1 MLRKIKNGHKK
12 ITSSQL
18 VIFLRPELFASA
30 RGSLP
35 NLTIRKLKI
44 GRILNGCFAVI
55 ILAEARDISVAYVT
69 ENYLKN
75 IVIIKLVLQINFVNN
90 VSERLGI
97 NVTYA
102 TEHKKIYFYTY

>member
-1 MLRKIKNGHKK
+1 MQKLKKGHKK

-18 VIFLRPELFASA
+18 VIFLRSGLFASA
-30 RGSLP
+30 LNILP

-44 GRILNGCFAVI
+44 GKILNGCFAVL
-55 ILAEARDISVAYVT
+55 ILAKGRDISVAYVT
-69 ENYLKN
+69 EKYLKN

-90 VSERLGI
+90 VSKRLGI
-97 NVTYA
+97 SVAYA